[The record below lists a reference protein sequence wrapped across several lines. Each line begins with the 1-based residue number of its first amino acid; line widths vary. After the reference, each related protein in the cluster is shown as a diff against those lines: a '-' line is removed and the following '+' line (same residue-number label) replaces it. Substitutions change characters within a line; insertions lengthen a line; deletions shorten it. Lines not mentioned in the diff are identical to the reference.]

1 MEIEG
6 GAEERMGDVVGIVVD
21 SWANRCAFSFQRLR
35 EVGLLAFGE
44 EPHVSVQRQG
54 MEA

>member
-1 MEIEG
+1 
-6 GAEERMGDVVGIVVD
+6 MGDVVGIVVD

-44 EPHVSVQRQG
+44 EPHAVKFFVSLKP
-54 MEA
+54 